1 MGRDQ
6 AHVVLYEDNSRRN
19 VNALIAALK
28 GLQVRLMQLPA
39 RGEMRQSG
47 ETGGS
52 LTSPQWRVC
61 G

>member
-28 GLQVRLMQLPA
+28 GLQVRLMQPA
-39 RGEMRQSG
+39 TWGWQSG
-47 ETGGS
+47 ASRGNWWE
-52 LTSPQWRVC
+52 PDW
-61 G
+61 